1 MMYIASIEMVSPA
14 ERLFAHEE
22 LQPFTNLYDAEDDGL
37 ESEQMS
43 SVRHSSVGVC
53 CMLHTQAHTHTHKH
67 TSTHTH
73 THTHTHTCRILCL
86 RAPNSE
92 QMSSHAMRVG
102 PGGRTRRVELSTS
115 HVCWNA
121 ARSDIAQAAARASA

>member
-53 CMLHTQAHTHTHKH
+53 CMLHTHTHTSTH
-67 TSTHTH
+67 TRTHTH
-73 THTHTHTCRILCL
+73 THTHMPHIV
-86 RAPNSE
+86 
-92 QMSSHAMRVG
+92 RVG
-102 PGGRTRRVELSTS
+102 SQQRADARHAGRSRLAHAPHRIVS
-115 HVCWNA
+115 HVCMPRA
-121 ARSDIAQAAARASA
+121 SDIAQAAARASAYHGPG